1 MEHVLFLLLPLL
13 LVAENPAVLLWT
25 HDYGSDYSDGIY
37 TMLKT
42 ADDATHKP
50 EPSGVYLYQLKS
62 HGHVLGMNKC
72 VLMK

>member
-1 MEHVLFLLLPLL
+1 M
-13 LVAENPAVLLWT
+13 AENPAVLLWT